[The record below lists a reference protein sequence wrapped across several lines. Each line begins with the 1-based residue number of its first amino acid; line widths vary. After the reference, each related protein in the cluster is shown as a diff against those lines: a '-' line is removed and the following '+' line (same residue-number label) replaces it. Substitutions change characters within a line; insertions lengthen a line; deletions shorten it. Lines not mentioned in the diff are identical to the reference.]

1 MQIHSTIPAGH
12 TGNTIYL
19 LNFPAAHTPSRRYV
33 VTPISAQ
40 EMRDILER
48 ADRPIVS
55 ALGHEGAAHA
65 FAGLIGAEVPMSRLE
80 VNFRPGDT
88 ALCCKL
94 LRRPPEGAILTRE
107 AMEEIGYQLVRVD
120 LLPENLDCVG
130 TFGCVSSPCS
140 LCDFVALIEGVAE
153 RTYGKERVTHVLLG
167 DIELEVAERWVAVMR
182 AMGADELRGEVVN
195 GRHRGLQCPPGMSI
209 DLVALGEGGP
219 IGSIRVDT
227 DECPLKSS
235 RVSWIAVRDAWIAAG
250 GRCAAPGP
258 WTPRAGE
265 RFRAVYDGEVV
276 RGRVL
281 TAQVAYGEVGRAVPE
296 GEDPAALVALPL
308 HAGRPVGLA
317 HLRCMRPDGV

>member
-120 LLPENLDCVG
+120 
-130 TFGCVSSPCS
+130 
-140 LCDFVALIEGVAE
+140 
-153 RTYGKERVTHVLLG
+153 VLLG

-317 HLRCMRPDGV
+317 HLRGMRPDGV

>member
-1 MQIHSTIPAGH
+1 MQIHTTIPAGH

-19 LNFPAAHTPSRRYV
+19 LNFPAAHTPSRRYI

-40 EMRDILER
+40 EMRAILER

-55 ALGHEGAAHA
+55 ALGHEGAAQA
-65 FAGLIGAEVPMSRLE
+65 FAGLVGAEVPMSRLE
-80 VNFRPGDT
+80 VAFAPGDT
-88 ALCCKL
+88 AFCCKL

-107 AMEEIGYQLVRVD
+107 AMEQIGYQLVRVD
-120 LLPENLDCVG
+120 
-130 TFGCVSSPCS
+130 
-140 LCDFVALIEGVAE
+140 
-153 RTYGKERVTHVLLG
+153 VLLG
-167 DIELEVAERWVAVMR
+167 DLELEIAERWVAIMR

-235 RVSWIAVRDAWIAAG
+235 RVSWIAVRDAWVAAG

-258 WTPRAGE
+258 WAPRAGE

-281 TAQVAYGEVGRAVPE
+281 TAQVAYGEVGRAAPE

-317 HLRCMRPDGV
+317 HLRSMRPDGV